1 MCIVHLHIYLCMNL
15 PQAVSFPPQLRIDW
29 DLSRRIP
36 LVEEGELEP
45 AVVGCSVAAPLFP
58 AAPLQSR
65 QARRGKTRPFRSRI
79 AHDRLYLRKHLA
91 YCLLKEYLS
100 MLFFSNT
107 LQWWFI
113 KIENKGVILQ
123 GQGYRHVLLN
133 IIIIPNIQQGAQ

>member
-1 MCIVHLHIYLCMNL
+1 MNL

-65 QARRGKTRPFRSRI
+65 QARRGKNRPFRSRI
-79 AHDRLYLRKHLA
+79 AHDRLRLPSELDVEGRNRANQAVRPSPSYL
-91 YCLLKEYLS
+91 
-100 MLFFSNT
+100 
-107 LQWWFI
+107 
-113 KIENKGVILQ
+113 
-123 GQGYRHVLLN
+123 
-133 IIIIPNIQQGAQ
+133 

>member
-1 MCIVHLHIYLCMNL
+1 MNL
-15 PQAVSFPPQLRIDW
+15 PQAVSFPPQLTIDW

-100 MLFFSNT
+100 M
-107 LQWWFI
+107 
-113 KIENKGVILQ
+113 
-123 GQGYRHVLLN
+123 
-133 IIIIPNIQQGAQ
+133 